1 MSEKDFVSRQQKVD
15 HSCNSQNAIRST
27 YKEQRECTRNED
39 FDLLMK
45 NIENLQWANKSQ
57 KHIVLE
63 HIEKSFKRAE
73 QSSKVANRQVLLI
86 FLYYYF
92 MIFVLCNNII
102 PSHISSLSI

>member
-45 NIENLQWANKSQ
+45 I
-57 KHIVLE
+57 
-63 HIEKSFKRAE
+63 
-73 QSSKVANRQVLLI
+73 
-86 FLYYYF
+86 
-92 MIFVLCNNII
+92 
-102 PSHISSLSI
+102 